1 MKSFFKKYI
10 YWIGVFLGATIPRII
25 LILFAYP
32 VRTISDEIST
42 ISNGALWAGFDWS
55 DVLSNAGYYGSGMIV
70 LFTPIIRFVDNPILM
85 YRLILLCE
93 SLLYGMGAIICFYI
107 LRKLF
112 NINNEK
118 YCCLV
123 SIACSYVVAVRTM
136 IVYNE
141 HMLTF
146 LSWVFILIILLACKN
161 EYNKRLK
168 CKLSIICVIFLS
180 YSLTV
185 HTRAI
190 IFWGAVAIAI
200 IIGYFLYRRWILSV
214 PILICIG
221 GPLYFL
227 VQRYNDFMK
236 ENLWLKNGDHQL
248 RNEAVTSSPL
258 IELFRPRTWHAWG
271 NIFFGQIQTINVLVG
286 GIFLATLVLIV
297 TLSVRYIRLRQVKHQ
312 NEITIG
318 FTIIVGWFCLSAIIV
333 TILGQ
338 VASWGIWA
346 TDGMSLGIPSSSYGI
361 KAFTYI
367 RYFAI
372 YCGPLVMI
380 FFAWCYYHK
389 KWFQQSFKTI
399 LLIFIELQIYWFC
412 AIIPYIYQNN
422 TLTEVYIPFALWNEN
437 REIDIRL
444 FLPASIVCIII
455 MFAFY
460 VCSKK
465 EKIFVPVIL
474 TIGILLFQYYY
485 NGIIYDYNNSI
496 RSYNIANAGYE
507 LINDLTDY
515 QDVPNDIY
523 VYDATEKEDHQNY
536 MMYQILLKK
545 YHIVPGLPSMEE
557 NEAIIFSNGLLVNEE
572 ELTQCGYSRTQL
584 DENEFVYVKGDKLQE
599 TMSLMGFTMEN

>member
-1 MKSFFKKYI
+1 MKSFLNRNIFL
-10 YWIGVFLGATIPRII
+10 IGAFLGATIPRVM

-55 DVLSNAGYYGSGMIV
+55 GILGNAGYYGSGMIV

-85 YRLILLCE
+85 YRLILICE
-93 SLLYGMGAIICFYI
+93 SFLYGMGAIICFYI
-107 LRKLF
+107 LRKIFLID
-112 NINNEK
+112 NKK

-141 HMLTF
+141 HMLSF
-146 LSWVFILIILLACKN
+146 LSWIFIFIILMACKN
-161 EYNKRLK
+161 HDNKRLK
-168 CKLSIICVIFLS
+168 LKLSVLCVIFLG
-180 YSLTV
+180 YALTV

-190 IFWGAVAIAI
+190 VFWGAVAVAI
-200 IIGYFLYRRWILSV
+200 IVGRLFYQKWILSL
-214 PILICIG
+214 PILICAG
-221 GPLYFL
+221 VPLYFL
-227 VQRYNDFMK
+227 SQLYNDFMK
-236 ENLWLKNGDHQL
+236 KNLWLKNGEHQL

-286 GIFLATLVLIV
+286 GIFLATLVLVV
-297 TLSVRYIRLRQVKHQ
+297 TLSLRYIRIREVKHQ
-312 NEITIG
+312 NEINIG
-318 FTIIVGWFCLSAIIV
+318 FTLIVGWFCFFAIVI

-338 VASWGIWA
+338 IASWGIWA
-346 TDGMSLGIPSSSYGI
+346 TDGMSLGMPSSSYGI

-380 FFAWCYYHK
+380 FFAWCYYHR

-399 LLIFIELQIYWFC
+399 LLIFLELQIYWFC

-437 REIDIRL
+437 KEIDIRL
-444 FLPASIVCIII
+444 FLPATIVCIII

-460 VCSKK
+460 VSSKK
-465 EKIFVPVIL
+465 EKIFVSVVL
-474 TIGILLFQYYY
+474 TIGVLLFQYYY

-496 RSYNIANAGYE
+496 KSYNIANAGYE
-507 LINDLTDY
+507 LINELTDY
-515 QDVPNDIY
+515 QDIPQDIY
-523 VYDATEKEDHQNY
+523 VYDVTEQEDHQNY
-536 MMYQILLKK
+536 MMYQFLLKK
-545 YHIVPGLPSMEE
+545 YHIVPGLPNLEVSET
-557 NEAIIFSNGLLVNEE
+557 IIFSNGLLANEE
-572 ELTQCGYSRTQL
+572 ELIQSGYAWTQL
-584 DENEFVYVKGDKLQE
+584 DENEFVYVKGEKLKE
-599 TMSLMGFTMEN
+599 TMSRIGFDIEI

>member
-1 MKSFFKKYI
+1 MKDFLKKNI
-10 YWIGVFLGATIPRII
+10 YWIGGFLGATIPRIV

-42 ISNGALWAGFDWS
+42 ISNGAWWAGYDWS
-55 DVLSNAGYYGSGMIV
+55 DILSNAGYYGSGMTV
-70 LFTPIIRFVDNPILM
+70 LFTPIIYFVDDPVLM
-85 YRLILLCE
+85 YRLILFCE
-93 SLLYGMGAIICFYI
+93 SILYGIGAIICFYI
-107 LRKLF
+107 LRKIL
-112 NINNEK
+112 NICNEK

-123 SIACSYVVAVRTM
+123 SVACSYVVAVRTM

-141 HMLTF
+141 HMLNL
-146 LSWVFILIILLACKN
+146 LSWVFILILLMACKN
-161 EYNKRLK
+161 EYSKSLK
-168 CKLSIICVIFLS
+168 IRLSILCIIFLA

-200 IIGYFLYRRWILSV
+200 IIARLLYKRWILSV
-214 PILICIG
+214 PLLICIG

-227 VQRYNDFMK
+227 VQRYNDYMK
-236 ENLWLKNGDHQL
+236 DNLWLKNGEHQL
-248 RNEAVTSSPL
+248 RNEAVTSAPL

-271 NIFFGQIQTINVLVG
+271 NIFFGQVQTINVLVG
-286 GIFLATLVLIV
+286 GIFLAVLVLIV
-297 TLSVRYIRLRQVKHQ
+297 TLSLKYIRLRKSKHQ
-312 NEITIG
+312 NETFMEVIL
-318 FTIIVGWFCLSAIIV
+318 IVGWFCLSAIIV

-346 TDGMSLGIPSSSYGI
+346 TDGMSLGMPSSSYGI

-367 RYFAI
+367 RYFAV

-389 KWFQQSFKTI
+389 NWFQQSFKTI

-412 AIIPYIYQNN
+412 AIIPYIYQNS
-422 TLTEVYIPFALWNEN
+422 TLTEVYIPFALWNESK
-437 REIDIRL
+437 EIDIRL
-444 FLPASIVCIII
+444 FLPATIVCIII
-455 MFAFY
+455 MFVFY

-474 TIGILLFQYYY
+474 TVVLLLFQYYY

-496 RSYNIANAGYE
+496 RSYNIANAGYG
-507 LINDLTDY
+507 LINDLSDY
-515 QDVPNDIY
+515 QDLPNDIY
-523 VYDATEKEDHQNY
+523 VYDSTEKEDHQNY
-536 MMYQILLKK
+536 MMYQFLLKK

-557 NEAIIFSNGLLVNEE
+557 AEAIVFSNGLLTNDE
-572 ELTQCGYSRTQL
+572 ELIQSGYRRTQL
-584 DENEFVYVKGDKLQE
+584 DENEFVYIKGDKLQE
-599 TMSLMGFTMEN
+599 TMDHLGFAMEN